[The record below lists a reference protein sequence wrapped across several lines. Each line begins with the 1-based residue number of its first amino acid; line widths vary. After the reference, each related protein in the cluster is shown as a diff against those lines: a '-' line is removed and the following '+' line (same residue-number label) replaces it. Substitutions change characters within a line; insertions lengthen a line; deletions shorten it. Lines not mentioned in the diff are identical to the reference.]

1 MLVLETEKIMDKS
14 RKNNPV
20 NRRGFLKSA
29 AVGTAA
35 LVAKGPEGK
44 AQQTQAGRGTAALPS
59 ASALAAETEPVS
71 TNVEILTADHPG
83 SDFMLGVVKSL
94 GIEYSAADPG

>member
-14 RKNNPV
+14 RKNNPL

-44 AQQTQAGRGTAALPS
+44 AQQTQAGRGTAA
-59 ASALAAETEPVS
+59 
-71 TNVEILTADHPG
+71 PG
-83 SDFMLGVVKSL
+83 RCDTTPTTDGATSPPAPHAPTRAG
-94 GIEYSAADPG
+94 DPPATPT